1 MFQNPLQAP
10 MSWKF
15 VYLPTVGSTNSFVKD
30 NLANTGPLHLTAV
43 FTDHQTEG
51 RGQYDRKWSSTA
63 GQNLLCSL
71 LIPMEHSQIP
81 HEDLYQWN
89 MYIAA
94 VVRQVLDSIV
104 ESNVYIKWPNDLIIE
119 GKKVGGILIENIYTG
134 SKLSASIIGIGININ
149 QVEFEESLP
158 NATSL
163 QVIDGN
169 HRDTNEIL
177 YALTSTFDQE
187 SLMSKSQENPDL
199 VLNLYNKYLYKLGKR
214 VMCTD
219 AENNAISGI
228 LNGVT
233 VDGNLQLLV
242 DQALLSLSHSQY
254 KLLL

>member
-1 MFQNPLQAP
+1 MFQNPLQAS

-15 VYLPTVGSTNSFVKD
+15 VYLPTIGSTNSFVKD

-71 LIPMEHSQIP
+71 LIPMEHSEVP
-81 HEDLYQWN
+81 HQDLYQWN

-94 VVRQVLDSIV
+94 VIRQVLDSLV
-104 ESNVYIKWPNDLIIE
+104 EPNVYIKWPNDIIIND
-119 GKKVGGILIENIYTG
+119 KKVGGILIENIYSG
-134 SKLSASIIGIGININ
+134 SKLSASIIGIGINVN
-149 QVEFEESLP
+149 QIKFDKSLP

-163 QVIDGN
+163 QVIDGK
-169 HRDTNEIL
+169 HRDPTEIL

-199 VLNLYNKYLYKLGKR
+199 VLNLYNRYLYNLGNE
-214 VMCTD
+214 VTCIDT
-219 AENNAISGI
+219 ENNAIK
-228 LNGVT
+228 GVLKGVS
-233 VDGNLQLLV
+233 VDGHLQLQV
-242 DQALLSLSHSQY
+242 DQASLSLSHSQY
-254 KLLL
+254 KLML